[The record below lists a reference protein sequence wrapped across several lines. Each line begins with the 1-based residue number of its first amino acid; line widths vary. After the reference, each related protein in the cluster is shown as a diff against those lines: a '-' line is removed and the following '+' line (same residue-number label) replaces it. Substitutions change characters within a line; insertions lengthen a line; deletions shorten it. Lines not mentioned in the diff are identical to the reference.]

1 MSNQTNIPI
10 GLTYDDILLVPKRSK
25 IAHRHDVSTRTKL
38 TGNITLEI
46 PFISANMDTVT
57 ESRMA
62 ISLAHRGGIGI
73 IHRFMSME
81 KQAAEVK
88 KVKRHEGFILYKPFT
103 LFPWSTVAEAKLTAE
118 ETKVSSFIIT
128 DEKDRVK
135 GILTR
140 RDLIFAENSAG
151 PVSEIM
157 TPEDKLITA
166 PQNITYKK
174 AKEILRKH
182 KIEKLPLVDRDNK
195 LIGLITAKSIEHQT
209 IYKSATTD
217 KYGRL
222 RVGAAVGAVG
232 DFMDRAKALI
242 EAGVDVIVV
251 DVAHG
256 HNEISLKAVKK
267 VRQKFKDIDLI
278 GGNLATAEAAIDLIK
293 IGVDA
298 LKVGIGPGGLCTT
311 RIVTGVGVPQFTAV
325 AECSQAAKKYGVTVI
340 ADGGTNYPGDI
351 TKALAAGAGACMLAG
366 WFAGTDE
373 SPGAIIMKD
382 GMKFKAHRG
391 AASFLA
397 VADRKFASE
406 EISSVDRLNTVVAEG
421 VEALIPYKG
430 KVADIIYQLIGALR
444 SGMSYCNAST
454 IAELQKNAEFIR
466 VTEAGLRESKS
477 HNVRLI

>member
-166 PQNITYKK
+166 PQNITDKR
-174 AKEILRKH
+174 AKEI
-182 KIEKLPLVDRDNK
+182 
-195 LIGLITAKSIEHQT
+195 
-209 IYKSATTD
+209 
-217 KYGRL
+217 
-222 RVGAAVGAVG
+222 
-232 DFMDRAKALI
+232 
-242 EAGVDVIVV
+242 
-251 DVAHG
+251 
-256 HNEISLKAVKK
+256 
-267 VRQKFKDIDLI
+267 
-278 GGNLATAEAAIDLIK
+278 
-293 IGVDA
+293 
-298 LKVGIGPGGLCTT
+298 
-311 RIVTGVGVPQFTAV
+311 
-325 AECSQAAKKYGVTVI
+325 
-340 ADGGTNYPGDI
+340 
-351 TKALAAGAGACMLAG
+351 
-366 WFAGTDE
+366 
-373 SPGAIIMKD
+373 
-382 GMKFKAHRG
+382 
-391 AASFLA
+391 
-397 VADRKFASE
+397 
-406 EISSVDRLNTVVAEG
+406 
-421 VEALIPYKG
+421 
-430 KVADIIYQLIGALR
+430 
-444 SGMSYCNAST
+444 
-454 IAELQKNAEFIR
+454 
-466 VTEAGLRESKS
+466 
-477 HNVRLI
+477 